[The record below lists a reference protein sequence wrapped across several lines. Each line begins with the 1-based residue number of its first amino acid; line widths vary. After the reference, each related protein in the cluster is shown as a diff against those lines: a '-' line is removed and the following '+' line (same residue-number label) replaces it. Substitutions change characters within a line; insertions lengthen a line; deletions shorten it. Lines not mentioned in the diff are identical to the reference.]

1 MFTISFV
8 KPPFTSINMLL
19 LFYGTL
25 RVSFHSSQKCCAKW
39 SQCQR
44 MYFILL
50 YLLALLGCFLC
61 EQLSCSFVSQWKWCH
76 TLVSATGCSHC
87 LSLRPWVTSIFI
99 CYFTPVL
106 GLVWSLR
113 EAVHWKLHIFLLYF
127 FMGHLRVSCPQ
138 RSHLCKC
145 FHKGNNPWVHQAT
158 EGKGKRAWL
167 RDIKSLFP

>member
-19 LFYGTL
+19 LSYGTL

-76 TLVSATGCSHC
+76 TLVPATGCSHC
-87 LSLRPWVTSIFI
+87 LSLQALSNFHFHLLLHTSAGACLI
-99 CYFTPVL
+99 
-106 GLVWSLR
+106 S
-113 EAVHWKLHIFLLYF
+113 
-127 FMGHLRVSCPQ
+127 Q
-138 RSHLCKC
+138 RSSSLKAAHFPTVL
-145 FHKGNNPWVHQAT
+145 FYGSPEGFMPT
-158 EGKGKRAWL
+158 EITLMQVFSQRKQPMGASSYR
-167 RDIKSLFP
+167 REREKSMTQRH